1 MSNKRIVLGSG
12 DLHYMEFAGALPE
25 LDVICKKESILGY
38 INGGAVIN
46 YKPSTYTA
54 KDDKGLVSKTIITE
68 EEASLESGVMTFD
81 AETLGVL
88 VSTGRVTKS
97 DDGKKRIIK
106 VGGPGN
112 DNGKSYV
119 FCFHHTDKQDGDIW
133 ILIVGKNKAGFS
145 LSFIKDKE
153 TIIDAEIICEPQ
165 DDEGTLIQYIE
176 EILKP
181 EVEETDAGEES
192 TDPESTDPESTD
204 PEGEGA

>member
-1 MSNKRIVLGSG
+1 MSNERIVLGSG
-12 DLHYMEFAGALPE
+12 DLHYMEFTGELPE
-25 LDVICKKESILGY
+25 IDVICVKETILGY
-38 INGGAVIN
+38 INGGAIID

-68 EEASLESGVMTFD
+68 EEASLKSGVMTFD
-81 AETLGVL
+81 ANTLGVMT
-88 VSTGRVTKS
+88 STGRVSTS
-97 DDGKKRIIK
+97 DDGKRRIIK

-119 FCFHHTDKQDGDIW
+119 FCFHHTDKKDGDIW

-176 EILKP
+176 EILDAI
-181 EVEETDAGEES
+181 VETTEAG
-192 TDPESTDPESTD
+192 DESTD